1 MKGEDNLLSYDIK
14 MDSLFVSE
22 VGKNYLCSILSE
34 LLNIEFEDLRNNIKI
49 LNTEYPRSTI
59 NNKSSF

>member
-1 MKGEDNLLSYDIK
+1 MLSYDIK